1 MRLKK
6 LSIQGFKSFADRTVL
21 QFDAGI
27 TCLVGPN
34 GCGKSNIADAFR
46 WVLGEQS
53 AKSMRGTK
61 MPDVIFAGTNQRKPL
76 NFAEVSLT
84 LSDIQGALPLEYEEV
99 TLTRRLHRSGDS
111 EYLLNGNPVRLK
123 DLQNLFLDS
132 GIGRNAFSI
141 FEQGKLD
148 QVINYSPFERRY
160 IFEEAAGILRFLQRK
175 RESLKRLEQ
184 AELNL
189 SRLLDIY
196 GEVEKQIKV
205 LESQANQA
213 RIFKEQKA
221 HLEQLEKTCYLIRWM
236 ALEKKCTDLK
246 TKQQEQIE
254 LIEESQK
261 KGVMLSEQNQK
272 AKLLVQQ
279 HESALRSQGEKLLTL
294 RGRLELEL
302 QESRS
307 LQQQLKE
314 GQQRGK
320 KLREELEELGLALLT
335 RQKMLVEMKGK
346 WRQLDEDWNEAE
358 GKLRNRQEQVKE
370 REKGVVSLRQEIS
383 IKQQDHLKQMQRYSQ
398 LQSELKQIEVRLE
411 NYEDQQ
417 NQIEGRSQEL
427 SQNRQQIAQTVQERK
442 QHLQQFSE
450 LIDSHKDRLEQY
462 SEDLKRYAH
471 EGGILQKEKDELRRK
486 IVESKARQKVL
497 LQMREEHEGFSNG
510 SKQLLHEA
518 QNPCSPLFGTL
529 RPFYEY
535 IKPEEEIVEA
545 LAVVLRIY
553 AQTLVVETGH
563 DFKRVLAYA
572 QEADLQDYSLLCL
585 EWLRT
590 SFLPSSEGG
599 NLMKNKVSSHPLT
612 EHFLA
617 GVSLASS
624 NEQMLTDWLQ
634 GKCQEAWSFQGL
646 FLDCRGVFFKVKPNE
661 NQVFIRESELKN
673 LEEEL
678 GTDEEHLMSLEQTLQ
693 QVQER
698 SSQIQL
704 ERSELD
710 RILRRDEM
718 KLVEVNFGLQ
728 RALADLEK
736 NGNEQAGCEQEAKL
750 LKQNYEAQKQAFRT
764 LEQQFIQAESG
775 LIKLDQEKEALQLV
789 LHEQEKILWEHQQ
802 DQKEKGELYLQ
813 LSEDRQRLLHQC
825 NLLEAKEQDHD
836 KRVASIEDELTELEE
851 KQIAVRKKEQETLQS
866 RSLFEAQLQEA
877 ALSHAELEKQSLSI
891 RDGLKEAEKQAAV
904 HQTELNTL
912 ENGLSQLQL
921 QAEHQQSA
929 LEALVSELS
938 ERYALSVEE
947 ALHLSLPID
956 IPLDQTERQMKKL
969 RQALQEAGDVNLA
982 AIDELESQQARYIFL
997 KQQIEDMQQSKG
1009 ELLKVIQQLE
1019 GESRRLFRETF
1030 EVIRRNFKKN
1040 FQILFDGGEADL
1052 QFTESQDVLEAGIE
1066 ITAKPPGKQMRSIS
1080 LLSGGEKCL
1089 TAVALLFAIFEVKP
1103 APFCILD
1110 EIDAPLDDPNVE
1122 RFVNVVKHFV
1132 DRCQFL
1138 IITHNKR
1145 TMAIG
1150 DILFGISMEEK
1161 GVSKLLSLEF
1171 AHHEGPV
1178 AALVLS

>member
-148 QVINYSPFERRY
+148 QVINYSPYERRY

-175 RESLKRLEQ
+175 REALKRLEQ

-189 SRLLDIY
+189 SRLVDIY
-196 GEVEKQIKV
+196 QEVEKQIKV
-205 LESQANQA
+205 LESQANKA

-221 HLEQLEKTCYLIRWM
+221 HLELLEKTSYLIRWM
-236 ALEKKCTDLK
+236 ALEKKYTELK
-246 TKQQEQIE
+246 TKQQNQIE
-254 LIEESQK
+254 HIEECQN
-261 KGVMLSEQNQK
+261 KGVKLSEQNQL

-279 HESALRSQGEKLLTL
+279 HESALRSQSEKLLTL

-314 GQQRGK
+314 GQQRER
-320 KLREELEELGLALLT
+320 KLKEEWEELGLARLT

-346 WRQLDEDWNEAE
+346 WQQLEEDWNEAE
-358 GKLRNRQEQVKE
+358 GRLRNRQEQVKE
-370 REKGVVSLRQEIS
+370 REKGVVNLRRELS

-411 NYEDQQ
+411 NYESQQ
-417 NQIEGRSQEL
+417 NQVEARFQQLIKD
-427 SQNRQQIAQTVQERK
+427 RQQVAQIVQERR
-442 QHLQQFSE
+442 QHLQQLSE

-462 SEDLKRYAH
+462 SDDLKRYAH
-471 EGGILQKEKDELRRK
+471 EGGILQKEKEELRRK

-497 LQMREEHEGFSNG
+497 LRMREEHEGFSNG
-510 SKQLLHEA
+510 SKQLLHES
-518 QNPCSPLFGTL
+518 QNPESPLFRTL
-529 RPFYEY
+529 RPLYEY
-535 IKPEEEIVEA
+535 IEPEDEVVEA

-553 AQTLVVETGH
+553 AQTLVVECGH

-590 SFLPSSEGG
+590 IAPPIFDNG

-612 EHFLA
+612 EHFLS
-617 GVSLASS
+617 GVTLAFS
-624 NEQMLTDWLQ
+624 NETMLTDWLQ
-634 GKCQEAWSFQGL
+634 GKCQEAWSAQGV

-661 NQVFIRESELKN
+661 NQVFIRESELKS

-678 GTDEEHLMSLEQTLQ
+678 DIDEEHLMSFEQALHQ
-693 QVQER
+693 LQER

-710 RILRRDEM
+710 RMLRRDEM

-736 NGNEQAGCEQEAKL
+736 NKTEQVSCEQEAKL
-750 LKQNYEAQKQAFRT
+750 LKQNYEDQKLTFQT
-764 LEQQFIQAESG
+764 LEQQYTVAESE
-775 LIKLDQEKEALQLV
+775 LVKFDQEKEALQLV
-789 LHEQEKILWEHQQ
+789 LNEQEKILWEHQQ

-813 LSEDRQRLLHQC
+813 LSEDRQRLSHQC

-836 KRVASIEDELTELEE
+836 KRVASIEDEITELEE
-851 KQIAVRKKEQETLQS
+851 KQMAVRKKEQESLQS
-866 RSLFEAQLQEA
+866 RNLFETQLQEA

-891 RDGLKEAEKQAAV
+891 MDDLRQAEKLVVV

-912 ENGLSQLQL
+912 ANGLSQLQL

-929 LEALVSELS
+929 LEALVNELA
-938 ERYALSVEE
+938 ERYALSIEE
-947 ALHLSLPID
+947 ARHLSLPLD
-956 IPLDQTERQMKKL
+956 VPLDQTEKQMKKI
-969 RQALQEAGDVNLA
+969 RQALQEAGDINLA
-982 AIDELESQQARYIFL
+982 AIEELENQLARYTFL

-1030 EVIRRNFKKN
+1030 EMIRQNFKKN

-1110 EIDAPLDDPNVE
+1110 EIDAPLDDSNVE

-1132 DRCQFL
+1132 NRCQFL

-1171 AHHEGPV
+1171 AHQEGPV
-1178 AALVLS
+1178 ASLV